1 MKKKRYRYLAAAV
14 AMATSAA
21 VLPGYAYAA
30 EEVAAQQETVPAE
43 GSVQADNVA
52 ADMAAVSPEA
62 DVEAKAADGAENETA
77 ATEESA
83 QAPVQVDERTE
94 NWNKNRPDEKAIE
107 DLLGQFEG
115 QTIVDIRFEGATE
128 KTEPTA
134 KAAVSMHAGDMFTS
148 KLLYEARDT
157 IYNTGYFYDIFP
169 SFEKVPEG
177 VIVTFHVLENPVLTD
192 IEITGNTVE
201 KSEELYDRM
210 GVKKGEILNSRIL
223 HENIQAIQELYHK
236 DGYILMKVSDMNI
249 DPSGKLVIKINEGK
263 LEGYAVKGNRKTKD
277 RVILREMRQK
287 PGEPFNSK
295 LARRSVQRVYNL
307 GFFED
312 VNIKMNPGV
321 EPNAVIMEVD
331 VKEQRTGTF
340 GVGAGYSS
348 SDGILGM
355 INVGDKN
362 FLGTGDAVT
371 LTYQRSGSES
381 DAQGFVFSYRR
392 PWIDKKETVGTLKIY
407 NRTYEYS
414 DYDTNGN
421 KKESYMRKYAGGEIT
436 FGRPVSEYST
446 NYLTLR
452 NRKDTYVR
460 HEDDGNV
467 VWTNPDGSIHWGYH
481 DEAWKK
487 YNFGTTRSITFQHV
501 TDTRDNVY
509 NPTEGGKVS
518 LTAEVAGFGGDFDF
532 QKASIED
539 TRYFKVSSN
548 RVIAVRGM
556 YGYGHG
562 HLSEFNQYRVGG
574 QDTLR
579 GYRDDQFRGDR
590 MALLSIEY
598 RFPLANKVQGA
609 VFADGGGAWSDRF
622 LPHSNELHASVGV
635 GISFNTPIGP
645 VRLDYGR
652 GDQGGRVHFTVGGA
666 F

>member
-52 ADMAAVSPEA
+52 SDMAAVSPEEA
-62 DVEAKAADGAENETA
+62 VETKAADGAENETA

-263 LEGYAVKGNRKTKD
+263 LEGYAVKGNKKTKD

-392 PWIDKKETVGTLKIY
+392 PWIDKRETVGTLKIY

-414 DYDTNGN
+414 DYDTNGD
-421 KKESYMRKYAGGEIT
+421 KKESYMRRYAGGEIT

-481 DEAWKK
+481 DEAWKE

-622 LPHSNELHASVGV
+622 LPHSNELHASVGIGV
-635 GISFNTPIGP
+635 SFNTPIGP

-652 GDQGGRVHFTVGGA
+652 GDQGGRVHFTVGGS

>member
-52 ADMAAVSPEA
+52 ADMAAVSPEEA
-62 DVEAKAADGAENETA
+62 VETKAADGAENETA

-263 LEGYAVKGNRKTKD
+263 LEGYAVKGNKKTKD

-392 PWIDKKETVGTLKIY
+392 PWIDKRETVGTLKIY

-414 DYDTNGN
+414 DYDTSGDE
-421 KKESYMRKYAGGEIT
+421 KESYMRRYAGGEIT

-487 YNFGTTRSITFQHV
+487 YNFGTTRSITLQHV

-509 NPTEGGKVS
+509 NPTEGGRVS

-622 LPHSNELHASVGV
+622 LPHSNALHASVGV

-645 VRLDYGR
+645 VRIDYGR

>member
-52 ADMAAVSPEA
+52 ADMAAVSPEEA
-62 DVEAKAADGAENETA
+62 VETKAADGAENETA

-94 NWNKNRPDEKAIE
+94 NWTKNRPDEKAIE

-263 LEGYAVKGNRKTKD
+263 LEGYAVKGNKKTKD

-392 PWIDKKETVGTLKIY
+392 PWIDKRETVGTLKIY

-414 DYDTNGN
+414 DYDTSGDE
-421 KKESYMRKYAGGEIT
+421 KESYMRRYAGGEIT

-487 YNFGTTRSITFQHV
+487 YNFGTTRSITLQHV

-509 NPTEGGKVS
+509 NPTEGGRVS

-622 LPHSNELHASVGV
+622 LPHSNALHASVGV

-645 VRLDYGR
+645 VRIDYGR

>member
-1 MKKKRYRYLAAAV
+1 MNKKRYGYLATAV
-14 AMATSAA
+14 ALATSVAM
-21 VLPGYAYAA
+21 LPGAAYAA
-30 EEVAAQQETVPAE
+30 EEAAAAQAEKTSTGAAANSAAEAAAAETAT
-43 GSVQADNVA
+43 A
-52 ADMAAVSPEA
+52 
-62 DVEAKAADGAENETA
+62 ETA
-77 ATEESA
+77 AAGKSKAVEGQETTG
-83 QAPVQVDERTE
+83 PVQLDERTIK
-94 NWNKNRPDEKAIE
+94 WNETRPDEKAIE
-107 DLLGQFEG
+107 ALLGQYEG
-115 QTIVDIRFEGATE
+115 QTIVDTRFEGASA

-148 KLLYEARDT
+148 KLVFEARDS
-157 IYNTGYFYDIFP
+157 IYNTGYFYDIYP

-177 VIVTFHVLENPVLTD
+177 VIVTYHVLENPVLTEIG
-192 IEITGNTVE
+192 IEGNTVE
-201 KSEELYDRM
+201 KSEDLYGRM
-210 GVKKGEILNSRIL
+210 RVKTGEILNSRIL
-223 HENIQAIQELYHK
+223 HEDVQAVQDLYHK
-236 DGYILMKVSDMNI
+236 DGYILMKISDMNI
-249 DPSGKLVIKINEGK
+249 DPNGKLTLKINEGK
-263 LEGYAVKGNRKTKD
+263 LEGYAVKGNKKTKD

-295 LARRSVQRVYNL
+295 MARRSVQRVYNL

-362 FLGTGDAVT
+362 FLGTGDAIS

-381 DAQGFVFSYRR
+381 DAQGFVFSYRH

-414 DYDTNGN
+414 DYDTDGN
-421 KKESYMRKYAGGEIT
+421 KKESYMRKYSGGELT
-436 FGRPVSEYST
+436 LGRPVSEYST
-446 NYLTLR
+446 NYITLK
-452 NRKDTYVR
+452 NRKDIYKR

-467 VWTNPDGSIHWGYH
+467 VWKNADGSIHWGEH
-481 DEAWKK
+481 DQAWKD
-487 YNFGTTRSITFQHV
+487 YNFGTTRSIILQHV

-509 NPTEGGKVS
+509 NPMEGCKIS
-518 LTAEVAGFGGDFDF
+518 LTGEVAGFGGDFDF
-532 QKASIED
+532 QKAYIED
-539 TRYFKVSSN
+539 ARYFKVGSD
-548 RVIAVRGM
+548 RVIAVRGAL
-556 YGYGHG
+556 GYARG
-562 HLSEFNQYRVGG
+562 HLSEFNQFRVGG

-590 MALLSIEY
+590 MGILSVEY

-609 VFADGGGAWSDRF
+609 VFADGGGAWYDSV
-622 LPHSNELHASVGV
+622 LPHGGDLHGSIGVGV
-635 GISFNTPIGP
+635 SFNTPIGP
-645 VRLDYGR
+645 LRLDYGR
-652 GDQGGRVHFTVGGA
+652 GDKGGRVHFTVGGM

>member
-52 ADMAAVSPEA
+52 SDMAAVSPEEA
-62 DVEAKAADGAENETA
+62 VETKAADGAENETA

-263 LEGYAVKGNRKTKD
+263 LEGYAVKGNKKTKD

-392 PWIDKKETVGTLKIY
+392 PWIDKRETVGTLKIY

-414 DYDTNGN
+414 DYDTNGD
-421 KKESYMRKYAGGEIT
+421 KKESYMRRYAGGEIT

-481 DEAWKK
+481 DEAWKE

-622 LPHSNELHASVGV
+622 LPHSNELHASVGI

>member
-52 ADMAAVSPEA
+52 ADMAAVSPEEA
-62 DVEAKAADGAENETA
+62 VETKAADGAENETA

-263 LEGYAVKGNRKTKD
+263 LEGYAVKGNKKTKD

-392 PWIDKKETVGTLKIY
+392 PWIDKRETVGTLKIY

-414 DYDTNGN
+414 DYDTSGD

-467 VWTNPDGSIHWGYH
+467 VWTNSDGSIHWGYH

>member
-52 ADMAAVSPEA
+52 ADMAAVSPEEA
-62 DVEAKAADGAENETA
+62 VETKAADGAENETA

-263 LEGYAVKGNRKTKD
+263 LEGYAVKGNKKTKD

-381 DAQGFVFSYRR
+381 DAQGFLFSYRR

-414 DYDTNGN
+414 DYDTSGDE
-421 KKESYMRKYAGGEIT
+421 KESYMRRYAGGEIT

-539 TRYFKVSSN
+539 ARYFKVGHN

-556 YGYGHG
+556 LGYGHG

-598 RFPLANKVQGA
+598 RFPLVDKVQGA

>member
-52 ADMAAVSPEA
+52 ADMAAVSPEEA
-62 DVEAKAADGAENETA
+62 VETKAADGAENETA

-263 LEGYAVKGNRKTKD
+263 LEGYAVKGNKKTKD

-392 PWIDKKETVGTLKIY
+392 PWIDKRETVGTLKIY

-414 DYDTNGN
+414 DYDTSGD
-421 KKESYMRKYAGGEIT
+421 KKESYMRRYAGGEIT

-467 VWTNPDGSIHWGYH
+467 VWTNPDDSIHWGYH
-481 DEAWKK
+481 DEAWKE

>member
-52 ADMAAVSPEA
+52 ADMAAVSPEEA
-62 DVEAKAADGAENETA
+62 VETKAADGAENETA

-263 LEGYAVKGNRKTKD
+263 LEGYAVKGNKKTKD

-414 DYDTNGN
+414 DYDTSGD

-467 VWTNPDGSIHWGYH
+467 VWTNSDGSIHWGYH
-481 DEAWKK
+481 DEAWKE

-609 VFADGGGAWSDRF
+609 IFADGGGAWSDRF
-622 LPHSNELHASVGV
+622 LPHSNALHGSVGV

-645 VRLDYGR
+645 VRIDYGR

>member
-52 ADMAAVSPEA
+52 SDMAAVSPEEA
-62 DVEAKAADGAENETA
+62 VETKAADGAENETA

-263 LEGYAVKGNRKTKD
+263 LEGYAVKGNKKTKD

-392 PWIDKKETVGTLKIY
+392 PWIDKRETVGTLKIY

-414 DYDTNGN
+414 DYDTNGD
-421 KKESYMRKYAGGEIT
+421 KKESYMRRYAGGEIT

-467 VWTNPDGSIHWGYH
+467 VWTNPDGSIHWGDH
-481 DEAWKK
+481 DEAWKE

-622 LPHSNELHASVGV
+622 LPHSNELHASVGI

-652 GDQGGRVHFTVGGA
+652 GDQGGRVHFTVGGS